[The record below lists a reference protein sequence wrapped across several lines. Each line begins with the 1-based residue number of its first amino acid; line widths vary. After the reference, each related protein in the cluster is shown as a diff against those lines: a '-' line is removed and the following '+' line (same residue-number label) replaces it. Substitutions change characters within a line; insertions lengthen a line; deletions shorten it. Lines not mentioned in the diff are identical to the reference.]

1 MKVAYAEAVEIWRS
15 IGDRAELA
23 NALYNYSFAFT
34 VPEERPGPDTS
45 TTLASDTDPTG
56 DGRRTLEEALAIYR
70 DIGDERGEANVLWGI
85 GNMRYF
91 AYTTPGSDTGAPE
104 FEQALAKFRR
114 VGDRTMEAWSL
125 HQLGSA
131 YIRMDRLPEA
141 HDLLLQALEIFQRSS
156 DTTGLTLAFDDLSS
170 LAVAQ
175 GDLDRA
181 ARLWG
186 AARSLTSATGAGLAA
201 FVDEAVEYDARPNV
215 RRAMS
220 DEDLTRIGAEGA
232 AMPLDDMIA
241 YALGAPA
248 PKATA
253 GGAG

>member
-1 MKVAYAEAVEIWRS
+1 MKVAYAEAAEIWRGL
-15 IGDRAELA
+15 GDRAELA

-34 VPEERPGPDTS
+34 VPEERAGPDTV
-45 TTLASDTDPTG
+45 TTFATDTDPSG
-56 DGRRTLEEALAIYR
+56 AGRAALEEALAIYR
-70 DIGDERGEANVLWGI
+70 EIGDERGEANVLWGI

-91 AYTTPGSDTGAPE
+91 AYTSPNSDTGASE
-104 FEQALAKFRR
+104 FEQALVKFRR

-131 YIRMDRLPEA
+131 YIRMNRLPEA
-141 HDLLLQALEIFQRSS
+141 HELLLEALKIFQRSS

-181 ARLWG
+181 AKLWG

-201 FVDEAVEYDARPNV
+201 FVDEAIEYDARPNV
-215 RRAMS
+215 RREMS

-232 AMPLDDMIA
+232 AMTLDDMIE
-241 YALGAPA
+241 YALGAPKPA
-248 PKATA
+248 A
-253 GGAG
+253 